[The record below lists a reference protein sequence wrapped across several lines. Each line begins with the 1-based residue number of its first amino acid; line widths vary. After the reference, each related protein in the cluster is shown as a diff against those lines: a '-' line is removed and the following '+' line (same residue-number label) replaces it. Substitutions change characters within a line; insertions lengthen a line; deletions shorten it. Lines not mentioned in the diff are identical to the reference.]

1 MKKTTI
7 FKFVALVIMTL
18 VILFNY
24 VERAE
29 AGGPWID
36 QYCDVEVTQ
45 IKVVDQDNNVIENR
59 TEEKMVCKDGASD
72 FLFDMGIADSCQMY
86 TWKMPIS
93 ETLITQR
100 QVACHKMNGEY
111 EIVQGYHSI
120 D

>member
-86 TWKMPIS
+86 T
-93 ETLITQR
+93 
-100 QVACHKMNGEY
+100 
-111 EIVQGYHSI
+111 
-120 D
+120 

>member
-45 IKVVDQDNNVIENR
+45 IKVVDQDNNVIENL
-59 TEEKMVCKDGASD
+59 S
-72 FLFDMGIADSCQMY
+72 
-86 TWKMPIS
+86 
-93 ETLITQR
+93 LI
-100 QVACHKMNGEY
+100 H
-111 EIVQGYHSI
+111 I
-120 D
+120 